1 MPTKKDLSTQSKHHT
16 KSIATEVVATS
27 SSFPAAFMPSDLTI
41 VVKLWKRRITCWS
54 QFVPMRLPNTPAPTT
69 SRSFAAVE
77 EVSFP

>member
-1 MPTKKDLSTQSKHHT
+1 ML
-16 KSIATEVVATS
+16 
-27 SSFPAAFMPSDLTI
+27 SDLKI
-41 VVKLWKRRITCWS
+41 IVKLWKRRITCWS